1 MKMGVYIEMDSLFH
15 NILHFFPTLSSRH
28 YAFSLSCTMADSQR
42 NDEERIIES
51 IVLEGERRLF
61 EVFDFLPIR
70 QSLYNTDHTIPE
82 YDDEVGLLIQ

>member
-1 MKMGVYIEMDSLFH
+1 
-15 NILHFFPTLSSRH
+15 
-28 YAFSLSCTMADSQR
+28 MAEAQR

-61 EVFDFLPIR
+61 EDFDFLPIR